1 MNDMNNLQKQTH
13 ELLKTFENNDNQ
25 DNDNKDSY
33 FTVLSHH
40 LFITPYIFDTPL
52 FNNLGIKYVDSLFNV
67 IDKNIDG
74 LWLDINNL
82 KNFNLKKIDPHKFI
96 ILCNSMIKFYQD
108 NYVDRFFSD
117 GKLLL

>member
-1 MNDMNNLQKQTH
+1 
-13 ELLKTFENNDNQ
+13 
-25 DNDNKDSY
+25 
-33 FTVLSHH
+33 
-40 LFITPYIFDTPL
+40 
-52 FNNLGIKYVDSLFNV
+52 V

-82 KNFNLKKIDPHKFI
+82 QNFNLKKIDPYKFI

-108 NYVDRFFSD
+108 NYVDRFLSD